1 MNEPTTTANGKAI
14 EEQWPTA
21 RVVAKKLGCTAHQ
34 VYKLERGGLL
44 HGRDVRVNGVKLRR
58 FDPADVRTLAD
69 ADALEQI
76 LDVELTE
83 PDDDEA
89 GDNAPPPNAMR
100 LAANVVTESRQL
112 ALDARKGQH
121 EAYELI
127 AKPAREFTETIMKAL
142 DQREKRIAELEA
154 KLSQFYDE
162 QREARLE
169 DRELAMMQSRLDRDD
184 LRKDQMFKTFFD
196 HLPLVLDQLKTSLS
210 GGGGPFA
217 EWLKGVPPEKQ
228 KKLILAIEAVTAD
241 DDEQPSASS
250 AEASANV
257 T

>member
-1 MNEPTTTANGKAI
+1 MNETATNGKAI
-14 EEQWPTA
+14 EEHWPTA

-34 VYKLERGGLL
+34 VYKLEKSGML

-69 ADALEQI
+69 ADELEQI

-83 PDDDEA
+83 PDPDEEGEDTA
-89 GDNAPPPNAMR
+89 PPNAMR
-100 LAANVVTESRQL
+100 LAAKVVADSRQL
-112 ALDARKGQH
+112 ALDARKGQQ
-121 EAYELI
+121 EAFDLVT
-127 AKPAREFTETIMKAL
+127 KPAREFTETIMRSLEA
-142 DQREKRIAELEA
+142 REKRIAELEA

-169 DRELAMMQSRLDRDD
+169 DREVAMLQSRLERGDA
-184 LRKDQMFKTFFD
+184 RKDQMLKTFMD
-196 HLPLVLDQLKTSLS
+196 HLPIVLDQLKNSLS
-210 GGGGPFA
+210 GGGGVFT
-217 EWLKGVPPEKQ
+217 EWLSKVPPEKQ

-241 DDEQPSASS
+241 DDEQPGPSS
-250 AEASANV
+250 AEASPNV